1 MRGLIEQ
8 ELTEK
13 TEEIAVLVT
22 SALFV
27 HKESAVHPL
36 YSQSSAMTSD
46 VIGAAIDVHRDKGP
60 GLLESI
66 YEWCLTMELEL
77 RGHHVQT
84 QKKVTVRYK
93 QFSREEPLRFDLL
106 IDRCLLVEVK
116 AVDKILPIS
125 KAQLLSYM
133 KLLDV
138 PLGLLINFNTSKL
151 ADGVSRLILPAANLD
166 KD

>member
-1 MRGLIEQ
+1 MQADSRVSKDSRARLIEQ

-27 HKESAVHPL
+27 HKECCAHPL

-77 RGHHVQT
+77 RGHHMQT

-93 QFSREEPLRFDLL
+93 QFSREEPLRCDML

-133 KLLDV
+133 KVLGV
-138 PLGLLINFNTSKL
+138 PL
-151 ADGVSRLILPAANLD
+151 LD